1 MRNLSR
7 WILTLLALVW
17 AAAVQ
22 AAPAASAAPATPATS
37 AASVAPAASAGDL
50 ARNKAIGRRVFEEI
64 FGKGEV
70 ARIDATYAP
79 DFVDESRGGGS
90 TPELIRRA
98 VAGWRAACPDL
109 SMQVEDVLAEG
120 DEVVVRWIAT
130 GTQAGEWKGLPPTG
144 KHVRVTGQST
154 FRIVQGK
161 IAREWTQ
168 FDWLGLYEQLGF
180 TLRPPA
186 P

>member
-1 MRNLSR
+1 MRKPR
-7 WILTLLALVW
+7 KWILILLPLLV
-17 AAAVQ
+17 AAVSQ
-22 AAPAASAAPATPATS
+22 TAPAT
-37 AASVAPAASAGDL
+37 AAISDGDL

-64 FGKGEV
+64 FSKGEV

-90 TPELIRRA
+90 SPELIRKA

-109 SMQVEDVLAEG
+109 SIAVADVLAEG

-130 GTQAGEWKGLPPTG
+130 GTQTGEWQGLPPTG

-168 FDWLGLYEQLGF
+168 LDWLGLYEQLGF